1 MAASGSIPPG
11 RPRSAPAAAA
21 TSSPDSSPDCS
32 RSFPTAPV
40 KRWRPRSTCTGWPAR
55 SARAPSAKK
64 VLSPPTCCNSCPPPW
79 RSVSTY
85 RTASEDETIALG
97 ERLAAELPRHGVV
110 LLIGN
115 LGAGKTTL
123 AKGIVRGRGAAQAE
137 EVSSPTFT
145 LIHEYRSP
153 ERESSAGSMVY
164 HIDLYRLDE
173 PRQVAT
179 LGLDELFD
187 RDALV
192 LIEWGERF
200 PQLMPAA
207 RTEIRIRST
216 GDDAREI
223 EGT

>member
-1 MAASGSIPPG
+1 VPI
-11 RPRSAPAAAA
+11 
-21 TSSPDSSPDCS
+21 
-32 RSFPTAPV
+32 
-40 KRWRPRSTCTGWPAR
+40 
-55 SARAPSAKK
+55 
-64 VLSPPTCCNSCPPPW
+64 
-79 RSVSTY
+79 Y

-97 ERLAAELPRHGVV
+97 ERLAGELPRRGVV

-145 LIHEYRSP
+145 LIHEYG
-153 ERESSAGSMVY
+153 EDGAVY

-179 LGLDELFD
+179 LGLEELFD

-200 PQLMPAA
+200 PQLMPVP
-207 RTEIRIRST
+207 RTEIRLRSS

-223 EGT
+223 EVTQIG